1 MSDEEFD
8 KKVMEV
14 ENNIKVIKAYD
25 KMYEQI
31 KEVDGIIK
39 ESEEN

>member
-31 KEVDGIIK
+31 KEVDKIIK
-39 ESEEN
+39 ESEEK

>member
-31 KEVDGIIK
+31 KEVDEIIK